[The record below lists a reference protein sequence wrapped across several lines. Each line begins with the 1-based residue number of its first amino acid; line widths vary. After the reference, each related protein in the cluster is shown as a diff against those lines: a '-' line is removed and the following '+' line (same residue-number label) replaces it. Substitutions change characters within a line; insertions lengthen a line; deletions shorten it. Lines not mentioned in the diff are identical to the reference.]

1 MNNILFK
8 VTPADI
14 KYTDKKLVQDFEA
27 HSIEMNNILTG
38 KLIEFTGVLDSIAA
52 GKNEQTMFFNQNSGP
67 VIVCQLLNR
76 EEKIQVGRRITVK
89 CKYVGYMENKI
100 LKKFGEP
107 SRIIL
112 NHAIIVNSNN

>member
-1 MNNILFK
+1 MNNTL
-8 VTPADI
+8 
-14 KYTDKKLVQDFEA
+14 
-27 HSIEMNNILTG
+27 NG
-38 KLIEFTGVLDSIAA
+38 KSIEFTGVLDSIAE
-52 GKNEQTMFFNQNSGP
+52 GKNEQIMFFNQNSAP
-67 VIVCQLLNR
+67 VIVCQFLNR
-76 EEKIQVGRRITVK
+76 EKKIKVGFQITIK

>member
-1 MNNILFK
+1 MNNTL
-8 VTPADI
+8 
-14 KYTDKKLVQDFEA
+14 
-27 HSIEMNNILTG
+27 NG
-38 KLIEFTGVLDSIAA
+38 KSIEFTGVLDSIAE
-52 GKNEQTMFFNQNSGP
+52 GKNEQIMFFNQNSAP
-67 VIVCQLLNR
+67 VIVCQFLNR
-76 EEKIQVGRRITVK
+76 EKKIQVGFQITIK